1 MVRHLLCYCRHHG
14 NHLGMELITPEAYR
28 EGQILLFDKPKNWTS
43 FQLVKKVRYE
53 LKHLLGVKKLKVGHA
68 GTLDPLATGL
78 MIIAVGKKT
87 KELQALTGLN
97 KTYTGTFVLG
107 ATRPSFD
114 EETEINETFPT
125 DHITKEMIQKVVED
139 FTGEHE
145 QTPPVF
151 SAKRVEGKRAYQHAR
166 AGREVEMKK
175 SIVTIQDFKITDIRM
190 PEVAFEVTCS
200 KGTYI
205 RSLASDFGKALN
217 SGAYLTNLVRTAI
230 DNYKLEDAF
239 QLEDWVEQVRELKP
253 GVE

>member
-1 MVRHLLCYCRHHG
+1 MVCHILCYCRDYG
-14 NHLGMELITPEAYR
+14 NYLGMELITPEAYR
-28 EGQILLFDKPKNWTS
+28 EGQILLFNKPKHWTS

-53 LKHLLGVKKLKVGHA
+53 LKQLLGVKKLKVGHA

-125 DHITKEMIQKVVED
+125 DHITEEMIQKVVED

-151 SAKRVEGKRAYQHAR
+151 SAKRIEGKRAYQHAR
-166 AGREVEMKK
+166 AGKEVKMRKT
-175 SIVTIQDFKITDIRM
+175 IVTIHNFKITDIRM
-190 PEVAFEVTCS
+190 PEIDFEVTCS

-217 SGAYLTNLVRTAI
+217 SGAYLTNLKRTAI
-230 DNYKLEDAF
+230 DQFKLEEAF
-239 QLEDWVEQVRELKP
+239 ELEHWVEQVRQLQ
-253 GVE
+253 